1 MTPTQCPLCGAQ
13 SLVPHEGTYK
23 LYPPDNIPG
32 GPLIVPAAQWE
43 ACTACGEE
51 ILPAALLAELEALRI
66 ERLGYLRPD
75 QIRAVRERAGLTQ
88 TEMAVFVGVGEK
100 TYCRWEAGRSL
111 QNLSSDNLIRLADRV
126 PEVFAQL
133 TAQRDPG
140 RQAVIDAYLDGLAV
154 DKGGSDLAMAAHG
167 AELDAALAA
176 QLRERLQ
183 VLAAQRSEP

>member
-1 MTPTQCPLCGAQ
+1 MTPTRCPLCGSQ

-32 GPLIVPAAQWE
+32 GPLTVAGAQWE
-43 ACTACGEE
+43 ACTSCGEE
-51 ILPAALLAELEALRI
+51 ILPATLLAELETRRI

-133 TAQRDPG
+133 AAQRDPG
-140 RQAVIDAYLDGLAV
+140 RQAVVDAYLDGLAA
-154 DKGGSDLAMAAHG
+154 DKAGNDLAMAAHG
-167 AELDAALAA
+167 AELDVTLAA

-183 VLAAQRSEP
+183 ALAAQRSRP

>member
-23 LYPPDNIPG
+23 MYPPQNIPG
-32 GPLIVPAAQWE
+32 GPLTVPAAQWE
-43 ACTACGEE
+43 TCTACGEE
-51 ILPAALLAELEALRI
+51 ILPAALLAELETLRI

-140 RQAVIDAYLDGLAV
+140 RQAVIDAYLDGLAA

-167 AELDAALAA
+167 AELDATLAA

-183 VLAAQRSEP
+183 ALASQRSEP

>member
-1 MTPTQCPLCGAQ
+1 MTATRCPLCGAQ
-13 SLVPHEGTYK
+13 ALVPHEGTYK
-23 LYPPDNIPG
+23 MYPPDNIPG
-32 GPLIVPAAQWE
+32 GPLTVPGAQWE

-51 ILPAALLAELEALRI
+51 ILPATLLAELEAQRV

-88 TEMAVFVGVGEK
+88 TEMAAFVGVGEK

-133 TAQRDPG
+133 AAQRDPG
-140 RQAVIDAYLDGLAV
+140 RQVVIDDYLESLAD
-154 DKGGSDLAMAAHG
+154 DKGDNDLAMAAHG
-167 AELDAALAA
+167 AELDVALAA

-183 VLAAQRSEP
+183 ALASQRSRP

>member
-1 MTPTQCPLCGAQ
+1 MTPTRCPLCGAQ
-13 SLVPHEGTYK
+13 SLVAHEGTYK

-51 ILPAALLAELEALRI
+51 ILPAVLLAELEARRI

-133 TAQRDPG
+133 AAQRDPG
-140 RQAVIDAYLDGLAV
+140 RQAVIDAYLDGLAA